1 MLGVSYQKIS
11 FHSLEDA
18 DFTLKILLEMNLR
31 FGRTNDYLKIF
42 RSANNYCLLPIAYC
56 LLPKKQLL
64 KFQRFF
70 GITIHKQ
77 GNGVF

>member
-1 MLGVSYQKIS
+1 
-11 FHSLEDA
+11 
-18 DFTLKILLEMNLR
+18 MNLR

-42 RSANNYCLLPIAYC
+42 RSANNYCLLPIAYCLLPIAYC